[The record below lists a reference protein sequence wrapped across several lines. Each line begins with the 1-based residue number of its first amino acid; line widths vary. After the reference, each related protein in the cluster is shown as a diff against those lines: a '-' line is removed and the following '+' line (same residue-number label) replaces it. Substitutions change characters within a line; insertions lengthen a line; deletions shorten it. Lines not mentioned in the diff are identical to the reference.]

1 MQINYNKSKLII
13 TWVVFAFTAFFIFGA
28 LAAILQWIDRDWAE
42 SIAEYSAMTIFVL
55 VVALLGCFLLDRPD
69 GEKSENESGPSEADA
84 DLEIEAED
92 FASDFTT
99 DIGEL

>member
-1 MQINYNKSKLII
+1 MQINYNKSKLVI
-13 TWVVFAFTAFFIFGA
+13 TWIIFAFTAFFILGA
-28 LAAILQWIDRDWAE
+28 LAAILQWFDRIWAE

-55 VVALLGCFLLDRPD
+55 VVALLGCFLLDHPD
-69 GEKSENESGPSEADA
+69 GEKSEDKSGPSEADA
-84 DLEIEAED
+84 DLEIEDED